1 MLIKLLSSFAS
12 FSCRYVAGRISLVRV
27 LGPVLLGWAA
37 CGGLA
42 HAASLTDTLERLAP
56 SANPRVLAL
65 AASAMSCAE
74 RHGQPVADRL
84 AVIDYSLPSTKR
96 RLWVFDLSQPQLLF
110 KEWVAHGR
118 ATGANEAEH
127 FSNIPESHESS
138 LGLFRTLHSY
148 QGHDGYALRLKGLEP
163 GINSNAYSRAIVIHG
178 AQYAT
183 PAFIRR
189 VGRLGR
195 SLGCPAV
202 RPAIVKP
209 LINSL
214 KNGQYVFAYYPKPAW
229 IKHSRYLHCDAGPAP
244 SLLASTP

>member
-1 MLIKLLSSFAS
+1 MLIKLLSCLAS
-12 FSCRYVAGRISLVRV
+12 FSLADAADRRAPLKMLGQVLV
-27 LGPVLLGWAA
+27 GWAA
-37 CGGLA
+37 FAGLA
-42 HAASLTDTLERLAP
+42 HAAGLTDTLERLAP

-74 RHGQPVADRL
+74 RHGQPAADRL

-127 FSNIPESHESS
+127 FSNVPESHESS

-148 QGHDGYALRLKGLEP
+148 EGHDGYALRLKGLEP
-163 GINSNAYSRAIVIHG
+163 GINSNAYTRAIVIHG

-183 PAFIRR
+183 PAFIHR

-244 SLLASTP
+244 NLIASTP

>member
-1 MLIKLLSSFAS
+1 MLIKLLSCLVSLLHS
-12 FSCRYVAGRISLVRV
+12 GLMPRGRSVDTAARV
-27 LGPVLLGWAA
+27 LIAWAA
-37 CGGLA
+37 LSGIAQAGGLA
-42 HAASLTDTLERLAP
+42 DTLERLAP
-56 SANPRVLAL
+56 GANPRVLAL

-74 RHGQPVADRL
+74 RHGQPVAERL
-84 AVIDYSLPSTKR
+84 AVIDYSLPSTER

-118 ATGANEAEH
+118 ATGANDAEY
-127 FSNIPESHESS
+127 FSNIPDSHESS
-138 LGLFRTLHSY
+138 LGLFRTLNSY

-183 PAFIRR
+183 PAFIHR

-214 KNGQYVFAYYPKPAW
+214 KDGQYVFAYYPKPAW
-229 IKHSRYLHCDAGPAP
+229 IEHSGYLHCDAAPAP
-244 SLLASTP
+244 RLIASTP

>member
-1 MLIKLLSSFAS
+1 MLIKLLSCLAWFLRSNAAV
-12 FSCRYVAGRISLVRV
+12 RWWPARMLGRV
-27 LGPVLLGWAA
+27 LIGWAA
-37 CGGLA
+37 CAGLA
-42 HAASLTDTLERLAP
+42 HAGSLTAMLERLAP
-56 SANPRVLAL
+56 GANPRVLAL
-65 AASAMSCAE
+65 AASAMTCAE
-74 RHGQPVADRL
+74 RHGQPGADRL
-84 AVIDYSLPSTKR
+84 AVIDYSLPSTRR

-127 FSNIPESHESS
+127 FSNVPDSHESS

-148 QGHDGYALRLKGLEP
+148 HGHDGYALRLKGLEP

-183 PAFIRR
+183 PAFIHR

-202 RPAIVKP
+202 RPAVVKP

-214 KNGQYVFAYYPKPAW
+214 KNGQYVFAYYPKPSW
-229 IKHSRYLHCDAGPAP
+229 IKHSRYLHCDGAPAP
-244 SLLASTP
+244 RLLASTP